1 MSRPLSLHSHHHDDG
16 GDDGDD
22 DDDDDG
28 DESDDDDDDDDPED
42 DDGERSWCESFSKQV
57 QLPCRQTGQLALDLD
72 HDDDYHFWT
81 IFHQSELEF

>member
-1 MSRPLSLHSHHHDDG
+1 MSRPLSLHSHHHFDG
-16 GDDGDD
+16 
-22 DDDDDG
+22 DDDDG
-28 DESDDDDDDDDPED
+28 DEDDADDDPED